1 MMSTFYLSVYE
12 EGGLKHTF
20 TVPEIGT
27 LLLPGIIISKYFC
40 HYRMCLITINSSET
54 GAEPICSI
62 DYDKLHS
69 PISLV
74 KGIKTAFCDGNL
86 VLLFDERE
94 LPDASSSHDS
104 RNESGKNTDNVANEE
119 VCQPESAKCEE
130 KYIEY
135 CGAVLDKLS
144 FARENVSSISLA
156 IGQLGEDIKKLQ
168 KDVQTDLN
176 TLSEHLSP
184 DMELFVS
191 PIRYLDELIR
201 ETISPKSSESTE
213 WRDIHESLLCI
224 RSDLKSACAELG
236 IQEFWPESGDAYS
249 PLYHS
254 SNEIPEGKGV
264 LFVKRRLYCG
274 FRTGD
279 RILRKAEVVLER
291 GEDE

>member
-1 MMSTFYLSVYE
+1 
-12 EGGLKHTF
+12 
-20 TVPEIGT
+20 
-27 LLLPGIIISKYFC
+27 
-40 HYRMCLITINSSET
+40 MCFITIKSSET
-54 GAEPICSI
+54 GDEPICSL

-69 PISLV
+69 PIFLA
-74 KGIKTAFCDGNL
+74 KGIKTTFCDGNL
-86 VLLFDERE
+86 VLLFDEHE
-94 LPDASSSHDS
+94 LSDTCSSYDS
-104 RNESGKNTDNVANEE
+104 KNESRKNPDNVENEE
-119 VCQPESAKCEE
+119 VFHSESNKCDE

-135 CGAVLDKLS
+135 CGAVRDKLS
-144 FARENVSSISLA
+144 FARENVASISLA
-156 IGQLGEDIKKLQ
+156 IEQLGEDIKKLQ

-236 IQEFWPESGDAYS
+236 IQEFWPKSGDAYS
-249 PLYHS
+249 PLHHS

-264 LFVKRRLYCG
+264 LSVKTQVYCG
-274 FRTGD
+274 FKTGD
-279 RILRKAEVVLER
+279 RVLRKSEVVLER
-291 GEDE
+291 GDD